1 MRTPSRT
8 ILVKSAANKA
18 RDEEKVKEFFK
29 DNAIKRMLQERDK
42 QVQEDAIEKQK
53 LEDERLNKVVDEI
66 FAQGDR
72 VFHEKLGVGHIL
84 DVMQVGSSTMYT
96 IDFGNAG
103 KKAMD
108 AAYARLKKF

>member
-1 MRTPSRT
+1 M
-8 ILVKSAANKA
+8 KSSVNKA
-18 RDEEKVKEFFK
+18 KEEEKIKEFFK
-29 DNAIKRMLQERDK
+29 DNAIKRMLQERNK
-42 QVQEDAIEKQK
+42 QEQESEIEKQK
-53 LEDERLNKVVDEI
+53 LEEERMNKFVDEI

-96 IDFGNAG
+96 IDFGAGG

-108 AAYARLKKF
+108 AAYAKLKKF